1 MTSTIH
7 RTELQPDAYNN
18 LRAGKRR
25 RKLGEALIGYLF
37 VLPAAIITLIF
48 GLWPVVMGFYESL
61 KSGSPLTN
69 RYVGLG
75 NYMRSLGSLTYV
87 ILFGLG
93 LIFLYGGYRSWR
105 SLYATWQSG
114 GPRPWYYIAC
124 GVVAGL
130 GLLVGAFDL
139 VTGAEGVGWLTTVL
153 VLSALTGYFAADQT
167 QGRSLAG
174 KERSIALTTAL
185 VVALGALWIGG
196 PAAIHALGLGTVGWI
211 LLAIPVVALLYQLGI
226 RLARINTTPL
236 ISASFLMGTLMVLAI
251 VLFIYAAQQMQD
263 DVAQA
268 QRIAGQIFNQEI
280 LNTKVDVA
288 DDNVRIAGLV
298 VDGDVSVEVK
308 IGGETVEATVAP
320 DAFPSV
326 AVDRVSQLATAL
338 SNNQRVKV
346 ILPDGTEA
354 EGEITGLPMGQTLD
368 LSLLAEDPQ
377 AVRTQQI
384 YSALDIGENVI
395 RAQGFTQPLRNQL
408 LAALGVLVAMGNILV
423 INATRRQL
431 DDEERR
437 VRRRLGLTRIVMG
450 VAIAGFFLYLLS
462 AVQLNRQAASAL
474 NLLTDDQFKLAYQ
487 AATGEI
493 PRANLRSDVLAAQLM
508 YWPQVF
514 LIGTGMLLIGAAYLV
529 WQNMQKRETKLG
541 FGLMLMLAVML
552 MVGGWLTISE
562 LPRTITLS
570 GRDTQ
575 DTLDSLVRTA
585 LYAIGTVPVQ
595 LALGLALAHLLFSE
609 ITWGKSLFRVIYFMP
624 YIAPSV
630 ATAAVFLV
638 IFSLNDHALAN
649 EILGVFGIN
658 PLLWLNEPSG
668 IIRIFYEKILGGNP
682 MHIPSVLQGPS
693 LALFTVILY
702 NIWVFAGYNAVIF
715 LAGLGAIP
723 RELYEAAEVDG
734 AGRWSRFRN
743 ITLPL
748 LSPTTFFLT
757 MLSIIG
763 TFKAFAHIYVLRGQ
777 AVGQEVDT
785 MSIYIFN
792 QLYAANDPGY
802 AAALAFI
809 LFAVILVLTLTQ
821 NRLSQR
827 QVFYG

>member
-1 MTSTIH
+1 MTSTNH
-7 RTELQPDAYNN
+7 RNELQLDGYTS

-25 RKLGEALIGYLF
+25 RKLSEALIGYLF
-37 VLPAAIITLIF
+37 VLPAAIITFVF

-75 NYMRSLGSLTYV
+75 NYVRSLGSLTYV
-87 ILFGLG
+87 ILFGLS
-93 LIFLYGGYRSWR
+93 LIFLYVGYHGWR
-105 SLYATWQSG
+105 TLYAAWQSG
-114 GPRPWYYIAC
+114 GPRPWDYVAC
-124 GVVAGL
+124 GLLGGL
-130 GLLVGAFDL
+130 GLLVAAFDL
-139 VTGAEGVGWLTTVL
+139 VTGADGIGWLST
-153 VLSALTGYFAADQT
+153 ALLLAALAGYYAADQT
-167 QGRSLAG
+167 QGWSLAG
-174 KERSIALTTAL
+174 KERDIASTA
-185 VVALGALWIGG
+185 ALAAGFGAVWIGG
-196 PAAIHALGLGTVGWI
+196 PALIHALDLGTLGWI
-211 LLAIPVVALLYQLGI
+211 LLAIPVAALLYELVT
-226 RLARINTTPL
+226 RLARIHTTSL
-236 ISASFLMGTLMVLAI
+236 ITASLLMSTLMALAI
-251 VLFIYAAQQMQD
+251 LLVLFAAQQMQD

-280 LNTKVDVA
+280 LNTAVDMV
-288 DDNVRIAGLV
+288 DEDVRIAGLV
-298 VDGDVSVEVK
+298 VEGDVPVEVTIDGK
-308 IGGETVEATVAP
+308 TVEATIAP

-326 AVDRVSQLATAL
+326 ALDRVSQLATAL

-354 EGEITGLPMGQTLD
+354 EGELTGLTMGQTLD
-368 LSLLAEDPQ
+368 LSLLADEPE

-395 RAQGFTQPLRNQL
+395 RARGFTQPLRNQM
-408 LAALGVLVAMGNILV
+408 LAALGVLGAMGNILA
-423 INATRRQL
+423 INHTRRQL
-431 DDEERR
+431 EEDERR
-437 VRRRLGLTRIVMG
+437 VRRRLGLARIVMG
-450 VAIAGFFLYLLS
+450 IAIAGFFLYLLS

-487 AATGEI
+487 VATGET
-493 PRANLRSDVLAAQLM
+493 PRSNIRADALAAQLM

-514 LIGTGMLLIGAAYLV
+514 LIGTGMLLIGAAYRV
-529 WQNMQKRETKLG
+529 WQTLQKQETRLG

-562 LPRTITLS
+562 LPRTITLA

-575 DTLDSLVRTA
+575 DTLDALVRTA

-638 IFSLNDHALAN
+638 IFSLNDNALAN
-649 EILGVFGIN
+649 KILGVFGIN

-668 IIRIFYEKILGGNP
+668 IVRIFYEKILGGDP
-682 MHIPSVLQGPS
+682 LHIPGTFQGPS

-763 TFKAFAHIYVLRGQ
+763 TFKAFTHIYVLRGQ

-821 NRLSQR
+821 NRLSQK

>member
-1 MTSTIH
+1 MTDETRNTPTPAAI
-7 RTELQPDAYNN
+7 DAN

-25 RKLGEALIGYLF
+25 RRLSEAIIGYTF
-37 VLPAAIITLIF
+37 VLPAAIVTFVF
-48 GLWPVVMGFYESL
+48 GLWPVIMGFYESL

-69 RYVGLG
+69 RYVGLS
-75 NYMRSLGSLTYV
+75 NYVRSMGSLTYI
-87 ILFGLG
+87 ILFAVA
-93 LIFLYGGYRSWR
+93 LILLYAGYRSWR
-105 SLYATWQSG
+105 TLYAAWQTG
-114 GPRPWYYIAC
+114 GPRPWYYVAC
-124 GVVAGL
+124 GVLGAL
-130 GLLVGAFDL
+130 GLMVMAFDL
-139 VTGAEGVGWLTTVL
+139 VTGAEGIGWVTIVLLLT
-153 VLSALTGYFAADQT
+153 ALAGYFAADQT
-167 QGRSLAG
+167 QGRAFAGHERSLA
-174 KERSIALTTAL
+174 ITAGL
-185 VVALGALWIGG
+185 LAAFGVVWIGG
-196 PAAIHALGLGTVGWI
+196 PALIHELDLGTIGWL
-211 LLAIPVVALLYQLGI
+211 LLAVPAAALLYYLAI
-226 RLARINTTPL
+226 RLARIQSGPL
-236 ISASFLMGTLMVLAI
+236 IMASLLTSTFIVLATLLT
-251 VLFIYAAQQMQD
+251 VYAANQMQD

-268 QRIAGQIFNQEI
+268 QRIAGQIFNQDI
-280 LNTKVDVA
+280 LNTKVDLA
-288 DDNVRIAGLV
+288 AEDARIAGLV
-298 VDGDVSVEVK
+298 VDGDVTVEVK
-308 IGGETVEATVAP
+308 VGDETVEATVAP
-320 DAFPSV
+320 DAFPDV
-326 AVDRVSQLATAL
+326 AVDRVSQLSVAL
-338 SNNQRVKV
+338 SNNQPIKV
-346 ILPDGTEA
+346 ILPDGTET
-354 EGEITGLPMGQTLD
+354 EGTLTGLPMGQTLD

-377 AVRTQQI
+377 SVTTQQI
-384 YSALDIGENVI
+384 YSALNIGENVI
-395 RAQGFTQPLRNQL
+395 LARGYTQPLRNQM
-408 LAALGVLVAMGNILV
+408 LAALGVLVALANILV
-423 INATRRQL
+423 INHTRHQL
-431 DDEERR
+431 DEEEHKARR
-437 VRRRLGLTRIVMG
+437 WLGITRVLMG
-450 VAIAGFFLYLLS
+450 AAIIGLFLYLFS

-474 NLLTDDQFKLAYQ
+474 NLLTDDQLKLAYQ
-487 AATGEI
+487 AATGES
-493 PRANLRSDVLAAQLM
+493 PRANLRTDTLAAQLM

-529 WQNMQKRETKLG
+529 WQNLQKQETKRG
-541 FGLMLMLAVML
+541 FGVMLLLAVML

-562 LPRTITLS
+562 LPRTVTMS

-575 DTLDSLVRTA
+575 DTLDALVRTA

-595 LALGLALAHLLFSE
+595 LALGLGLAHLLFSE
-609 ITWGKSLFRVIYFMP
+609 ISWGKSMFRVIYFMP

-638 IFSLNDHALAN
+638 IFSSKPNALSN
-649 EILGVFGIN
+649 EVLKIFGVD

-668 IIRIFYEKILGGNP
+668 IVRLFYEKILGGDP
-682 MHIPSVLQGPS
+682 LHIPGALQGPS

-743 ITLPL
+743 ITIPL

-763 TFKAFAHIYVLRGQ
+763 TFKAFTHIYVLRGQ

-809 LFAVILVLTLTQ
+809 LFAVILVLTMTQ